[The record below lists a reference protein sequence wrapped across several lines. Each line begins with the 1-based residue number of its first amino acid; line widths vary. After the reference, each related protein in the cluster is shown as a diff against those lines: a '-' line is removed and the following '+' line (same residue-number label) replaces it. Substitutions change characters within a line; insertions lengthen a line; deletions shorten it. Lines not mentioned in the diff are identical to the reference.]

1 MPIRNGLFQSKLI
14 MQKTMNKKKLKLA
27 AIRTVALSF
36 PLKVIGQSLPM
47 QYLYWTPNIQ
57 DVYWV
62 EPIESK
68 INIIIKMVQRALVGI
83 TFIVWIINL
92 IKIRKID
99 DKIQKKKRINRTII
113 ILVILVVILVAAF
126 LIPALLLK

>member
-1 MPIRNGLFQSKLI
+1 
-14 MQKTMNKKKLKLA
+14 MNKKKLKLA